1 MLLSGLLLSGR
12 KHVQKLRLLSTFKG
26 RVFRNILFEPI
37 SRLLLYLHIPEKNL
51 KPVPVIHKNTI
62 CKTSPPSANCYKP
75 IGMSQPLS

>member
-12 KHVQKLRLLSTFKG
+12 KRVQKLRLLSTFKG

-51 KPVPVIHKNTI
+51 NPYQLSTKTQFVKQVHHPQTVI
-62 CKTSPPSANCYKP
+62 
-75 IGMSQPLS
+75 SQLE